1 MPREAA
7 HKESTASLDVDPH
20 PPRCITMALPSL
32 ESFHPR
38 RSSRP
43 VDNTKL
49 TQREASHF
57 ITTAITAKEDGSKEE
72 EEKGP
77 EEGIGYYNTLN
88 LCFSKVGF
96 KLISFNQFLHF
107 LRKIL
112 MIYTNPKMKCNVE
125 TLNFCIHATSHFPLF
140 ALSVLRLCLK

>member
-1 MPREAA
+1 MAG
-7 HKESTASLDVDPH
+7 KERSSSHGRGSIEGGSARGKDSVPGRDPH
-20 PPRCITMALPSL
+20 PSPCAAMVFPSL

-38 RSSRP
+38 RSSRL

-49 TQREASHF
+49 TLREASHF
-57 ITTAITAKEDGSKEE
+57 ITTAITAEEDGSKEE

-112 MIYTNPKMKCNVE
+112 MIYTNP
-125 TLNFCIHATSHFPLF
+125 
-140 ALSVLRLCLK
+140 